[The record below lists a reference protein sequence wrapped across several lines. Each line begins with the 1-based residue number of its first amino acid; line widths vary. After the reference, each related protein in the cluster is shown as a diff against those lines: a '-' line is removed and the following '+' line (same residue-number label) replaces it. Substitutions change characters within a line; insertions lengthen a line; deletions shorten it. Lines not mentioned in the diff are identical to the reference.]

1 MSKVL
6 RDIMTLSPVIPVITI
21 EDAGDA
27 VPLAR
32 ALAAGGMPIAEI
44 TLRTEAG
51 LEAIGRIHAAM
62 PDFAVGAGTVLTPP
76 QYDACVAAGSCFI
89 VSPGMTPALMAHG
102 AKSPV
107 PLLPGIASASE
118 LMQGLELGYD
128 SFKFFPA
135 EAAGGTAMLKALAGP
150 FPDIRFCPT
159 GGISLESAN
168 SYLSL
173 PNVLCV
179 GGSWIA
185 SAADIAAKNWNKISA
200 MAAASVEALGK
211 SSG

>member
-21 EDAGDA
+21 DDARDA
-27 VPLAR
+27 VPLAQ

-44 TLRTEAG
+44 TLRTKAG
-51 LEAIGRIHAAM
+51 LEAIALIHGAM
-62 PDFAVGAGTVLTPP
+62 PDFAVGAGTVLSP
-76 QYDACVAAGSCFI
+76 QQYEACVAAGAAFI
-89 VSPGMTPALMAHG
+89 VSPGMTPSLMAHG
-102 AKSPV
+102 AKSSV

-159 GGISLESAN
+159 GGISLESAG

-173 PNVLCV
+173 SNVLCV

-185 SAADIAAKNWNKISA
+185 SAKEIAAKNWDKISET
-200 MAAASVEALGK
+200 AAASVKALG
-211 SSG
+211 